1 MSTLEPKL
9 ILTPGAKR
17 RLLHEISLLIRAI
30 KVDADRD
37 TIMLYASTVLPL
49 AINPFAYY
57 DKKQWEKSLLKKLKR
72 VGANRD

>member
-1 MSTLEPKL
+1 MSAIDPRI

-17 RLLHEISLLIRAI
+17 RLLYEISLLVQAI

-37 TIMLYASTVLPL
+37 TIMLYTSTVLPL